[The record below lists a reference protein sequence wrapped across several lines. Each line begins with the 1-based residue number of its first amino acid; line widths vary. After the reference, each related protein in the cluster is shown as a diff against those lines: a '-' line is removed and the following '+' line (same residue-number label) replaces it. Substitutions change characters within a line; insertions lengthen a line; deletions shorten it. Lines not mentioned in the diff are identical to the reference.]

1 MKKPTPPREMR
12 WLVVPDHRLNI
23 FKYSGDL
30 DGMAISIR
38 LRSFFS
44 AHPKA
49 IAHSSLNDL
58 RNFTGTVT
66 YKDMVSMAKMML
78 TFRPPGLSRKSILLT
93 RDHGAIYFAKFA
105 QDIFQTSIAVHSE
118 VEDAYAAATGGAS
131 MSSLTRRFMN
141 GD

>member
-1 MKKPTPPREMR
+1 MKKTTLPREMR

-30 DGMAISIR
+30 DGTAIGIR

-44 AHPKA
+44 THPQT
-49 IAHSSLNDL
+49 ISHSSLNDL
-58 RNFTGTVT
+58 RDFTGTVT
-66 YKDMVSMAKMML
+66 YKDMVGMAKMML
-78 TFRPPGLSRKSILLT
+78 TFRSPGLSRKSILLT
-93 RDHGAIYFAKFA
+93 RDHAAIYFARLA
-105 QDIFQTSIAVHSE
+105 QDIFQTSIEVRSE

-131 MSSLTRRFMN
+131 MSTLARRFMD